1 MQWALVLGCWT
12 LAARGQIP
20 VLGRRS
26 GWTARSWG
34 AGTARGPQLSWA
46 WQSWRGCGGRLGR
59 LSARACLP
67 AGRGVAA
74 VMTGEEGRCLADRER
89 ELWKPGQMSG
99 LGLGSVRGPGVLR
112 VGMLP
117 SGGGVNH
124 RRGRNDC

>member
-1 MQWALVLGCWT
+1 MQRALVLGCWT

-89 ELWKPGQMSG
+89 SCGSPARCQVWAWGVCGAPG
-99 LGLGSVRGPGVLR
+99 
-112 VGMLP
+112 
-117 SGGGVNH
+117 
-124 RRGRNDC
+124 C